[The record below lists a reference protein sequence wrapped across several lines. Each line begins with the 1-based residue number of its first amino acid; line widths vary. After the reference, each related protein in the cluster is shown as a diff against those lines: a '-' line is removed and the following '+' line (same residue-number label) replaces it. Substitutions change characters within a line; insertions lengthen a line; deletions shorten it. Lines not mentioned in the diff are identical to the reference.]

1 MFGRRFVLSGGVARP
16 FHTRSMRSP
25 RALPARCL
33 NNQTWEI
40 ILNQTWEIILAR
52 ILTSYIRPASST
64 VKKTLW
70 AWGFLNKG

>member
-1 MFGRRFVLSGGVARP
+1 MFGRRFILFGGVARP

-25 RALPARCL
+25 RALPDRCL

-40 ILNQTWEIILAR
+40 ILAR
-52 ILTSYIRPASST
+52 TLTSYIRPASST